1 VVSGEMGGLM
11 MMVLVAAVGL
21 VDKEVD
27 GLFTEQRELK
37 EGMGKFWDGNC
48 NALQLNSEVTL
59 C

>member
-1 VVSGEMGGLM
+1 MVSGEMGGLM

-27 GLFTEQRELK
+27 GLFTGQRELK

-48 NALQLNSEVTL
+48 NVLSINAKVTL

>member
-1 VVSGEMGGLM
+1 
-11 MMVLVAAVGL
+11 MVLVAAVGL

-48 NALQLNSEVTL
+48 NALQLNLEVTL